1 MAVDALEQPIP
12 DSAVPSLVPEY
23 GLLNG
28 EFERDR
34 AVAVIG
40 DPFAGRE
47 LVLDHVADRLGA
59 RQFQLNPDADPDAVV
74 ERIDEGPVVVGD
86 CQHLYRRVIGGFE
99 GLETVLNALA
109 QTEETVVTGWNSTAW
124 SYLDAV
130 RGIGDRFQSFELE
143 PLAGAKIGEIIQAEG
158 TESPSFQHEKKESI
172 VGRQDVSIG
181 WGDLTVPA
189 PAVNPGAIRS
199 RITKPSDPETA
210 VYERLATITDGNLG
224 VALSLWHHERPRVD
238 LMPGDFS
245 VPFVEVNREA
255 AFLLRRILAK
265 ETTSRAHLAD
275 EFGSNFDQ
283 LVNSLATDDLIT
295 DDGASLSLEPAGVP
309 AAIKL
314 TEKQRIL

>member
-1 MAVDALEQPIP
+1 MAIAALEQPIP
-12 DSAVPSLVPEY
+12 DGAVPSLVPEY

-40 DPFAGRE
+40 EPFAGRE
-47 LVLDHVADRLGA
+47 LVLDHVTDRLGA
-59 RQFQLNPDADPDAVV
+59 RQFRLAPDADPDTVV
-74 ERIDEGPVVVGD
+74 DRIDEGPVVVGD

-109 QTEETVVTGWNSTAW
+109 RTEETVVTGWNSTAW

-130 RGIGDRFQSFELE
+130 HDIGDRFQSFELE
-143 PLAGAKIGEIIQAEG
+143 PLAGAKLGEILREEG
-158 TESPSFQHEKKESI
+158 TGSPSFQHEEKESI
-172 VGRQDVSIG
+172 VGRKEVSIG
-181 WGDLTVPA
+181 RGDLTVPA
-189 PAVNPGAIRS
+189 PSVNVSEIRR
-199 RITKPSDPETA
+199 RITKPTDPETA

-265 ETTSRAHLAD
+265 ETTSRARLAD

-283 LVNSLATDDLIT
+283 LVGALVTGDLIT
-295 DDGASLSLEPAGVP
+295 DDGESLSLEPAGVP
-309 AAIKL
+309 AAIEL